1 MPNIGLD
8 LLDLMSYNKSMKKRG
23 RPTKAAAD
31 RRAVILRLRLTKEE
45 FKALSVAA
53 KKAGLTVSAYTRKL
67 IGR

>member
-1 MPNIGLD
+1 
-8 LLDLMSYNKSMKKRG
+8 MKKMG
-23 RPTKAAAD
+23 RPTKVAAD